1 MGLFQGMRD
10 RLGFGEDPEW
20 EENDDAAFEGQQ
32 DVNEDE
38 TPYYDEPLDNEPTF
52 IPSDDPLAFESY
64 NPDHFE
70 NVVVDSDRELKVA
83 SYNPD
88 SSTLYTQ
95 RSSRRSSDTTTEF
108 GERESNVRRIS
119 DYPRSDDSKTD
130 YASGDAAA
138 NPWDQP
144 QDPSFLD
151 TPSPNYD
158 RDPYSSTIEKD
169 ASAPSSVNFD
179 SMRTVSHETS
189 SRLEIL
195 KPKAYPDLEQ
205 IATAFKKGK
214 TVALSL
220 ANTRPDFAK
229 RVLDF
234 SFGVACALDGTVDKV
249 ADMTYV
255 ICHDDSGLTDSQ
267 VECLRD
273 LGILHD

>member
-1 MGLFQGMRD
+1 MRD

-20 EENDDAAFEGQQ
+20 EENDDAPFEGQE
-32 DVNEDE
+32 DAYENEDGD
-38 TPYYDEPLDNEPTF
+38 TPYYDEPLDDEPAF

-83 SYNPD
+83 SYSPD

-95 RSSRRSSDTTTEF
+95 RSSHRSSDAATEF

-119 DYPRSDDSKTD
+119 DYPRSDDSKPD
-130 YASGDAAA
+130 HAAGDAAVDSW
-138 NPWDQP
+138 NQP

-151 TPSPNYD
+151 TPTPNYD
-158 RDPYSSTIEKD
+158 RDPYSPTIEQD
-169 ASAPSSVNFD
+169 ASAPSSVNLD

-205 IATAFKKGK
+205 IATAFKRGK

-220 ANTRPDFAK
+220 VNTRPDFAK

-249 ADMTYV
+249 AEKTYV